1 MADKYTVQPGDTVA
15 GIAQKV
21 SSDPLVQDVLKKT
34 GISQLLPGQEIN
46 VPEPTQTGG
55 VATPPPLEFGAPVAA
70 ATPGLGTVT
79 PPAPTDTGRTL
90 AELPVVG
97 QPPQPTYEKPMMKGG
112 QQTFDLFNRL
122 VSGQVKPEGQTPT
135 TAAEQEAFTMYGNY
149 QKYNTADSKTLF
161 DAIQKGEITPDPG
174 NILWRAISA
183 GGEPTPQMVEAFGW
197 WKMAQERNAAGKR
210 PADPFLGG
218 AFPKPANLDDADALL
233 NEDQKRMTDGEGD
246 TTGAMVNEDPTAT
259 ELSGDEYSKYES
271 ELRAMLNIAAP
282 DAPEY
287 EKNLLALR
295 GQYGVTAMESDLDA
309 LQKEYADMEAITRQR
324 LQYQTDQPVA
334 MNVISGRMT
343 EVQRQQKERLDY
355 LGREI
360 QYRNDMIQTANSA
373 ISMIMNAKQ
382 MDYGVAR
389 QQWEDGVNAAKGLL
403 QEFGAMRQAEM
414 DDANARRD
422 DARAVLTTY
431 YNNLTEGTMSVT
443 DMAPSEMAQVA
454 KLEMQAGMP
463 IGTFANLR
471 SKNPTMDV
479 RTQVERYDAAGNRY
493 FDIVM
498 QDKRTGQVSIQ
509 TVKAG
514 FDAEKASALAKTE
527 LDMMKTVGDI
537 AYRDVET
544 QLKQDELL
552 YDKPLDRENLRSQI
566 LDRDTGRLKTEYD
579 IATGYE
585 VVGPS
590 GSANTSDYLKNY
602 GAITGPN
609 GSPLWKYGLDV
620 DLKKG
625 DPVYSPVT
633 GEVVKVGK
641 NGGFGEQVQ
650 IKDANGN
657 LIWLSHLDGANVQVG
672 QRVSAGAQV
681 GIGGNTGNT
690 IKGKGG
696 DGSHLDITIKKPDG
710 SYFSAPDV
718 QNYIS
723 KNYNSEVARGTS
735 VTKKET
741 APKNAT
747 EAKKTLTSEFQGF
760 IKDENILGADGK
772 LSPSVYNNMRQV
784 WVTQGFEPTDF
795 DDTFSTYVNTQHVN
809 DYNVGTTS
817 QVMKKNEAYVGA
829 TEAAKNTA
837 ATIEDTTKNA
847 FKFLTGN

>member
-21 SSDPLVQDVLKKT
+21 TSDPLVQETLKRT
-34 GISQLLPGQEIN
+34 GISNLLPGQEIP
-46 VPEPTQTGG
+46 VPAPTTGG
-55 VATPPPLEFGAPVAA
+55 VTTPPPLEFGAPVAA

-90 AELPVVG
+90 AQLPVVG
-97 QPPQPTYEKPMMKGG
+97 QPPAPTYEKPAMKGG

-122 VSGQVKPEGQTPT
+122 VSGQVKPEGQTPAT
-135 TAAEQEAFTMYGNY
+135 VAEQEAFTMYGNY

-161 DAIQKGEITPDPG
+161 DAIQKGEITPDPS
-174 NILWRAISA
+174 NVLWRAISA

-218 AFPKPANLDDADALL
+218 AFPKPANLDEADALL
-233 NEDQKRMTDGEGD
+233 NDDQKRMSEGDGD

-259 ELSGDEYSKYES
+259 SLSGDEYSKYES

-282 DAPEY
+282 AAPEY

-295 GQYGVTAMESDLDA
+295 GQYGVTALESDLDT

-431 YNNLTEGTMSVT
+431 YNNLTEGTMSAA
-443 DMAPSEMAQVA
+443 DMTPSEQIQVA
-454 KLEMQAGMP
+454 KLELQAGMP
-463 IGTFANLR
+463 VGTFANLR

-479 RTQVERYDAAGNRY
+479 RTQVERHDAAGNKY

-498 QDKRTGQVSIQ
+498 QDKRTGKVSIQ
-509 TVKAG
+509 TIKAG
-514 FDAEKASALAKTE
+514 FDAEKAMGLAKDE

-552 YDKPLDRENLRSQI
+552 YDKPLDRENVRSQI
-566 LDRDTGRLKTEYD
+566 FNRSVDTQKAQYEM
-579 IATGYE
+579 ATDYN
-585 VVGPS
+585 VSGPAAN
-590 GSANTSDYLKNY
+590 ANTSDYFKNY

-625 DPVYSPVT
+625 DPVYAPVT
-633 GEVVKVGK
+633 GEVVKVGT
-641 NGGFGEQVQ
+641 NGGFGQQVQ
-650 IKDANGN
+650 IKDAQGN
-657 LIWLSHLDGANVQVG
+657 LVWLSHLDGASVQVG
-672 QRVSAGAQV
+672 QKVSAGAQV

-696 DGSHLDITIKKPDG
+696 DGSHLDITVKRPDG

-723 KNYNSEVARGTS
+723 KNYAGEVGRGTS
-735 VTKKET
+735 VTKNANAKSATKTET
-741 APKNAT
+741 EKMLREEYA
-747 EAKKTLTSEFQGF
+747 GY
-760 IKDENILGADGK
+760 IKSENIVGPDGK
-772 LSPSVYNNMRQV
+772 ISPNVYNNMRQV
-784 WVTQGFEPTDF
+784 WTQQGLDPTAF
-795 DDTFSTYVNTQHVN
+795 DDTFGMYANTQHIN
-809 DYNVGTTS
+809 DYNIGTTA
-817 QVMKKNEAYVGA
+817 QVVKKNTAYVGA
-829 TEAAKNTA
+829 TSAADKLAQDAQSAAKKAITS
-837 ATIEDTTKNA
+837 
-847 FKFLTGN
+847 LSGN